1 MVPGPTTVRRPWLGR
16 RSDTTATSTPPTTTA
31 SPTSTLP
38 PTCITSSND
47 DHVVAGRAYQ
57 SAGYAYALGS
67 NQNLGLDNTFYTATL
82 KQSSPG
88 YWERCRAGSVEL
100 AGALG
105 QHATGVDVLGEP
117 GQSGQ
122 GDVLAPRPVGHAGDA
137 EALQGREVE
146 GARDGDDGE
155 LLRPQLLD
163 EPAHG
168 RFVELAGDEERRGA
182 GVEIGAAPLH
192 GVGEHVGRVAVAGLD
207 VGVGAGVED
216 EGDAGPLTGGDGSLD
231 GPDGVRQRLHL
242 VLEVGADDADVDG
255 AGHRLARVAVAGL
268 EVGRDRQV
276 DGGGDAADGLDHEI
290 ARDLLAVGVAVGRC
304 DRVARRGERLRAG
317 GVGDD
322 AGRDDVPDV
331 DDEQQL
337 GVAVQALELLGL
349 GSGVHLGSS
358 RSWCSTSWTYP
369 DATGHRRPRSRLA
382 SRRDRVVRVRRSL
395 GCPLRS
401 RAHPADARPRAF
413 RHLRGARARRARPRR
428 RFRGR
433 ARG

>member
-1 MVPGPTTVRRPWLGR
+1 MVPGPTTVRRPWRGR
-16 RSDTTATSTPPTTTA
+16 RIDTTATS

-38 PTCITSSND
+38 PICITSSND

-216 EGDAGPLTGGDGSLD
+216 EGDAGPLTGGD
-231 GPDGVRQRLHL
+231 
-242 VLEVGADDADVDG
+242 
-255 AGHRLARVAVAGL
+255 
-268 EVGRDRQV
+268 
-276 DGGGDAADGLDHEI
+276 AADGLDHEI
-290 ARDLLAVGVAVGRC
+290 ARDLLAVGVAVRRC

-369 DATGHRRPRSRLA
+369 DATGHRRP
-382 SRRDRVVRVRRSL
+382 VR
-395 GCPLRS
+395 G
-401 RAHPADARPRAF
+401 
-413 RHLRGARARRARPRR
+413 
-428 RFRGR
+428 
-433 ARG
+433 